1 MFVLAK
7 MAAAPTDLSWY
18 FREEVAAVQE
28 LAVDIIEQCTPTPLE
43 EKRRQKLERK
53 QLLKRARVARR
64 WHLQQIAGVTRIS
77 RADVHTSN
85 HEAVTC
91 TEHKMESQPTGAN
104 LKRERLR
111 DVGVRIGSATA
122 GWTSRGR
129 ETSAATDLKSTHP
142 ASVSS
147 ATCCAGI
154 SRLCE
159 WLMETTVH
167 EIPALQEFS
176 TEVIEACT
184 PSLHKHRHRKTTQDK
199 QLKKVRKLRWIEGQR
214 AVAARQSRSHTA
226 AITKKEASLS
236 HDREADAESN
246 ASSSTMASR
255 QG

>member
-1 MFVLAK
+1 
-7 MAAAPTDLSWY
+7 MAAAPTDLLWC
-18 FREEVAAVQE
+18 FRHELAAVQE
-28 LAVDIIEQCTPTPLE
+28 LAADIIEHCTPTPLE
-43 EKRRQKLERK
+43 EKRRHKLERK
-53 QLLKRARVARR
+53 QLFKRARVARR
-64 WHLQQIAGVTRIS
+64 WHLQQIAGVTCIS
-77 RADVHTSN
+77 RAAAHTSN
-85 HEAVTC
+85 NKAVTD
-91 TEHKMESQPTGAN
+91 TGREMESQETGTN
-104 LKRERLR
+104 VRRERLR
-111 DVGVRIGSATA
+111 DVDVRNGSATA
-122 GWTSRGR
+122 EWTSRGR
-129 ETSAATDLKSTHP
+129 DTSAATDLKSTHP

-159 WLMETTVH
+159 WLMETTVN

-184 PSLHKHRHRKTTQDK
+184 PSLHKHKHRKTTQDK